1 LGPAAILSVLVQ
13 AEGIAE
19 TNRKLKNVQ
28 SSSEQTAKSTEK
40 LEGRFSRLDNT
51 VGDFNRTF
59 TASGNVMKL
68 VKFPAMIAG
77 AGMAAQA
84 VGALAAGGVALGSA
98 LAPLSG
104 LAAAGAAGYVALGQ
118 AAGVVK
124 LATHG
129 LTDALGGNKDA
140 LKALPPAGREL
151 VALLKD
157 LKPKF
162 TELQQAAQAGL
173 LPGLAEGIK
182 AALPALR
189 PLKSIISG
197 TAGALGD
204 LVAQAGK
211 LVGSKGVL
219 RDLTTIGQTNIGV
232 IRNAGTAALLLA
244 HAFIGV
250 VAEAGP
256 LVTWLSR
263 LGVQLAGWIDKQVT
277 AGRESG
283 KLAGF
288 LRQTRNVASTL
299 IDILVNLGAGLYNI
313 GKAAAP
319 LGRDLLGMFEKL
331 TEKFRAW
338 TESASGK
345 NQIAAYFQNARGP
358 ILQIVGLIGDIGG
371 ALLRISQGKGAS
383 TLVAQLRTLVPV
395 LENVVTSTTAAFGP
409 ALIDALGN
417 VLRLFGLLAGSSG
430 PLVQLVRLIGLI
442 AAGLTALLTSVPGLN
457 SMTVSFI
464 GLYGTVKALSVVF
477 GPLLGGLKLLE
488 AALIG
493 QATATGI
500 LTGATISERIAL
512 VSTAVAM
519 YAARAA
525 TIAMTVATT
534 ALDVALA
541 VLTSSITL
549 VIVGLAALAAGII
562 YAYKHSETFRNIV
575 NAMWA
580 VLKVVA
586 AWMITAGV
594 AAFNAVANAAKVAW
608 GVVDTVTR
616 TVWNGLK
623 AFLTA
628 LWGVLKTLATAYFNG
643 YKTVITGAWT
653 AIQTATT
660 VTWGAIK
667 AVTVGVWNALKDSAG
682 AIWGGIR
689 AAILTP
695 IRAVRDLLG
704 GKDGI
709 WAQMRDA
716 AHDAW
721 EKIKTGAGNFAGDLK
736 TTIVKAFE
744 GAVNAVIDFVNKIID
759 VINVIPGI
767 PNIKHIGHV
776 GGSSPGKGKGGP
788 NGTGHLAKGG
798 MVPGTGYGDKVPL
811 HIAGKLA
818 AMVEPGELVSVANRN
833 ATAALMGVNSAIPR
847 FQTGGIFNSQE
858 MSDLWRSKGGGASIA
873 DTMGVIGLVESG
885 GNPRALNPSGAAGLW
900 QILGQLVPGNLFNPG
915 VNALNAIAKY
925 KSQGLSAWDASKSK
939 WSKLIGKVV
948 GPDLNP
954 LDLINKLPGI
964 GDLPDWLKG
973 TGKYVIGHVGDWI
986 KDNVAKLIPGGGG
999 GGTKGPKGVGTFN
1012 GIPMADW
1019 VIDSLNYGRKHGAYG
1034 NPTSGYRPGYD
1045 SHTATGAS
1053 EHQGTQY
1060 PHGAVDFGGYTDA
1073 RALAEKLSYVHAT
1086 AGYKYPLLAP
1096 KGFHDDGH
1104 ASGTGHQMGGI
1115 VGPRLPFLGAYHRGG
1130 VAPTEGY
1137 ARVSA
1142 GERMTPAGSGP
1153 LVNIEHAEFGSQ
1165 IDVNSFA
1172 AKLGFKIATA

>member
-1 LGPAAILSVLVQ
+1 LATPAAVLSVLVQ
-13 AEGIAE
+13 AEGIIE

-28 SSSEQTAKSTEK
+28 DSSERAAKSTEK
-40 LEGRFSRLDNT
+40 LEGRFSKLDST
-51 VGDFNRTF
+51 VGDFNRSFAAT
-59 TASGNVMKL
+59 GNVVKL
-68 VKFPAMIAG
+68 VKFPALIAG
-77 AGMAAQA
+77 AGLATQA
-84 VGALAAGGVALGSA
+84 IGALGAGAVSLGSA

-104 LAAAGAAGYVALGQ
+104 LAAAGAAGYAAMAQ
-118 AAGVVK
+118 ATGVVK
-124 LATHG
+124 LATMG
-129 LTDALGGNKDA
+129 LTKALGGNKDA
-140 LKALPPAGREL
+140 LKALPPAGKEL

-157 LKPKF
+157 LKPRLKD
-162 TELQQAAQAGL
+162 LQQTAAAGL
-173 LPGLAEGIK
+173 LPGLAEGAK
-182 AALPALR
+182 NALPVLR
-189 PLKSIISG
+189 PLKGIVSD
-197 TAGALGD
+197 TAHALGD
-204 LVAQAGK
+204 LAAQAGK
-211 LVGSKGVL
+211 LVGSKSVL
-219 RDLTTIGQTNIGV
+219 ADLSAIGQTNITV
-232 IRNAGTAALLLA
+232 IRNVGTAALSLA
-244 HAFIGV
+244 HALLGV
-250 VAEAGP
+250 VAAGGP
-256 LVTWLSR
+256 LLTWLTQG
-263 LGVQLAGWIDKQVT
+263 GVKLAAWIDAQVT

-288 LRQTRNVASTL
+288 LNQTKAVLQTL
-299 IDILVNLGAGLYNI
+299 GPIFVNLAAGLYNI

-319 LGRDLLGMFEKL
+319 LGRDLLGQFEKL
-331 TEKFRAW
+331 TEKFRQW
-338 TESASGK
+338 TESATGR

-383 TLVAQLRTLVPV
+383 ALVAQLRTLVPV

-457 SMTVSFI
+457 SMTVTFI
-464 GLYGTVKALSVVF
+464 GLYGSVKALTVVF
-477 GPLLGGLKLLE
+477 GPLIAGLKLVE

-493 QATATGI
+493 QATAAGI
-500 LTGATISERIAL
+500 ATTATLSERIAL
-512 VSTAVAM
+512 VATAVAM
-519 YAARAA
+519 YASAAA
-525 TIAMTVATT
+525 TAVMTAATVA
-534 ALDVALA
+534 LDAALA
-541 VLTSSITL
+541 VLTSPITL
-549 VIVGLAALAAGII
+549 AIAAIAALAAGII
-562 YAYKHSETFRNIV
+562 YAYKHSETFRKIV
-575 NAMWA
+575 DTMWA
-580 VLKVVA
+580 TLKIVA
-586 AWMITAGV
+586 TWMITAGV
-594 AAFNAVANAAKVAW
+594 NAFNAIANAAKAAW
-608 GVVDTVTR
+608 GVIDTVTR

-623 AFLTA
+623 AFLIA
-628 LWGVLKTLATAYFNG
+628 IWDVLKTLVTAYFNG

-653 AIQTATT
+653 AIHTATT

-667 AVTVGVWNALKDSAG
+667 TVTVGVWNALKDSAD

-736 TTIVKAFE
+736 DTITKAFE
-744 GAVNAVIDFVNKIID
+744 GGVNAVIDFVNKIID

-767 PNIKHIGHV
+767 PNIKHVGHV
-776 GGSSPGKGKGGP
+776 GGGGGKGKPSPGGP

-798 MVPGTGYGDKVPL
+798 MVPGSGYGDKVPL

-847 FQTGGIFNSQE
+847 FQTGGVFNTQE

-885 GNPRALNPSGAAGLW
+885 GKPWAVNPKSGATGLW

-925 KSQGLSAWDASKSK
+925 KADGLHPWDASRSM
-939 WSKLIGKVV
+939 WEPLLGKKV
-948 GPDLNP
+948 GPDP
-954 LDLINKLPGI
+954 LSLISKLPGV

-973 TGKYVIGHVGDWI
+973 TGKYVIDKVGDWI
-986 KDNVAKLIPGGGG
+986 KDNVAKLIPGGG

-1019 VIDSLNYGRKHGAYG
+1019 VIDSLNYGRRHGAHG
-1034 NPTSGYRPGYD
+1034 NPTSGYRPGFD
-1045 SHTATGAS
+1045 PHTASGSS

-1060 PHGAVDFGGYTDA
+1060 PHGAVDFGGYHDA
-1073 RALAEKLSYVHAT
+1073 AALAAKMSYVHAT

-1096 KGFHDDGH
+1096 KGFIDDGH
-1104 ASGTGHQMGGI
+1104 ASGTGHQLGGI
-1115 VGPRLPFLGAYHRGG
+1115 IGPRLPFLGSYHSGG
-1130 VAPTEGY
+1130 VAPRRGT
-1137 ARVSA
+1137 
-1142 GERMTPAGSGP
+1142 RMCLLGSG
-1153 LVNIEHAEFGSQ
+1153 
-1165 IDVNSFA
+1165 
-1172 AKLGFKIATA
+1172 